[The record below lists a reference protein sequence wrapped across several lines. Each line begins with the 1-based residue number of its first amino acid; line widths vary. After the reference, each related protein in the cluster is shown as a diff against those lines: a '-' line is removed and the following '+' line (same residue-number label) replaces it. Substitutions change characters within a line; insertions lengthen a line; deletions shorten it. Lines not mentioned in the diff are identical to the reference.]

1 MPALLVLLLVNAL
14 LPASAATEP
23 QRVAEEPG
31 VSGYVLAP
39 DGTPVSRGSV
49 VIQQP
54 GARSTTSID
63 GAGRFRIVPSTPGP
77 HQIVVSVPDFAPY
90 RVNVAVPPSRTLT
103 LPTIRLSRATY
114 FRVRFVS
121 AAGEPILFPRLRRQ
135 SYDARGQ
142 VFAQPDDRITDK
154 TDSDGTITIGP
165 LPRGMTTVA
174 LDAPPLPQT
183 RLPNLYVTG
192 ETELLSGGTV
202 VVQPGAVLEVDV
214 VDESGAPVAQH
225 DVFIEDAR
233 PLSPLFFVPVLT
245 NQEGRARFEHLS
257 AGRYRVRTGATSR
270 CGMVFLSVAPVVSV
284 PGSGTVRIRLI
295 AAGHATFRITSP
307 LGPLKGT
314 LVLASPDGPPM
325 PPLGLRIRPDLLRG
339 RTFSVPSCRGVTDGE
354 GRVTLTNFPPGPA
367 RVEVRLP
374 NSTFVRRVDVPI
386 DGREIA
392 IVIPDGFLPVRVTN
406 RPKNDP
412 IAGASIAWT
421 SNGSRVEATASGN
434 GDALLEGVG
443 IAGGT
448 LSLAAGGYTPA
459 EEALSE
465 PPAVLHEV
473 TLVRLP
479 DRNVQARIVDA
490 SGEPLANAVVELSSP
505 DPIEV
510 PRVAVT
516 DAKGSVTFSDVP
528 PGAFQL
534 MAIADGFVTARTRI
548 AEDQRTGIVLTL
560 TRESR

>member
-1 MPALLVLLLVNAL
+1 
-14 LPASAATEP
+14 
-23 QRVAEEPG
+23 
-31 VSGYVLAP
+31 
-39 DGTPVSRGSV
+39 
-49 VIQQP
+49 
-54 GARSTTSID
+54 
-63 GAGRFRIVPSTPGP
+63 
-77 HQIVVSVPDFAPY
+77 
-90 RVNVAVPPSRTLT
+90 
-103 LPTIRLSRATY
+103 
-114 FRVRFVS
+114 
-121 AAGEPILFPRLRRQ
+121 
-135 SYDARGQ
+135 
-142 VFAQPDDRITDK
+142 
-154 TDSDGTITIGP
+154 
-165 LPRGMTTVA
+165 
-174 LDAPPLPQT
+174 
-183 RLPNLYVTG
+183 
-192 ETELLSGGTV
+192 
-202 VVQPGAVLEVDV
+202 
-214 VDESGAPVAQH
+214 
-225 DVFIEDAR
+225 
-233 PLSPLFFVPVLT
+233 
-245 NQEGRARFEHLS
+245 
-257 AGRYRVRTGATSR
+257 
-270 CGMVFLSVAPVVSV
+270 
-284 PGSGTVRIRLI
+284 
-295 AAGHATFRITSP
+295 
-307 LGPLKGT
+307 
-314 LVLASPDGPPM
+314 
-325 PPLGLRIRPDLLRG
+325 
-339 RTFSVPSCRGVTDGE
+339 
-354 GRVTLTNFPPGPA
+354 
-367 RVEVRLP
+367 VRLP

-421 SNGSRVEATASGN
+421 SDGGRVEATASGN